1 MTSGAGYTSSS
12 KDPKKEQDL
21 GVRVQP
27 LIETEPMIGMSQFD
41 QHFHHYL
48 LNLVLWGYPL
58 LLLLLLLVLAY
69 YLWRRAQEK
78 KRREEEALIAEHKR
92 SIGLK

>member
-1 MTSGAGYTSSS
+1 VTGNGGITSNA
-12 KDPKKEQDL
+12 DAKKTKDL
-21 GVRVQP
+21 GVRVDP

-78 KRREEEALIAEHKR
+78 KRREEEALIAEHMR
-92 SIGLK
+92 TRGRE